1 MKTILKSSENL
12 FSLFPSLAR
21 IYIPL
26 IYLPCHSNFFFEAMS
41 KAKVLSK
48 VKYSVEFQVK
58 SSPRILYNHLSTPDG
73 LEGWFAD
80 KVTINNGDYVFHW
93 GNTEQRA
100 RQMSKRDNQMV
111 RYKWI
116 TEDHKDETYFQF
128 DIVEDGITGDI
139 ALVVTDFTTED
150 EREQNTRLWSSQ
162 VHELMHSIGS

>member
-1 MKTILKSSENL
+1 
-12 FSLFPSLAR
+12 
-21 IYIPL
+21 
-26 IYLPCHSNFFFEAMS
+26 MS
-41 KAKVLSK
+41 KDKATGNKQ
-48 VKYSVEFQVK
+48 KYTVEFEVR
-58 SSPRILYNHLSTPDG
+58 SSPRILYNHINSPDG

-80 KVTINNGDYVFHW
+80 KVTVVDGDFVFHW

-100 RQMSKRDNQMV
+100 RIVSKRDNQMV

-139 ALVVTDFTTED
+139 ALVITDFCTEE